1 MRPIC
6 FLLTI
11 SPQLGFFFLFSLL
24 SQLHH
29 PSSSPFQ
36 RCVLSACW
44 SLLCCAFVYNFTH
57 PVAVCLLD
65 RCGLLLRVPL
75 ACVTSATL
83 FTLPAF
89 FLAPHYISLLP
100 LAFCLLSPSPLPSF
114 SCPFHM
120 CSLCLSFPLLPSFCL
135 SFHMYVNSN
144 CVPDYIC
151 LSSPHVPSFSLSSAH
166 MPFFLSACPTHVSR
180 LPAPCTCTLF
190 QPVLLT
196 WPFSPLCHLSSYYPE
211 VPSQVA
217 FLLFV
222 QSTHVKAIGPRG
234 LRVTS

>member
-57 PVAVCLLD
+57 LVAVCLLD
-65 RCGLLLRVPL
+65 RCDHLLRVPL

-120 CSLCLSFPLLPSFCL
+120 CTHCLSFPLLPSFCL

-144 CVPDYIC
+144 CVPDYNCLLSASPLHMCPRSAYLLHIC
-151 LSSPHVPSFSLSSAH
+151 RFSFQHVPRTCPVYLPPAHVPYFSLS
-166 MPFFLSACPTHVSR
+166 
-180 LPAPCTCTLF
+180 
-190 QPVLLT
+190 
-196 WPFSPLCHLSSYYPE
+196 FSPGHSPPCVIFPPTTRKSPRKL
-211 VPSQVA
+211 PSC
-217 FLLFV
+217 FLFN
-222 QSTHVKAIGPRG
+222 QRT
-234 LRVTS
+234 